1 MVCCDGNGF
10 CNNGFIPIGNVV
22 RHGDKDLVYEDV
34 SKSDDCK
41 KETLLRKIKS
51 VCYQL
56 SLLEGKECFIMNL
69 SYKKKSI
76 IKRFV
81 ALIMAVCCMFS
92 MFPAVA
98 GAADDTE
105 SDTTKKE
112 YRYIWLVSQPGFGIR
127 ITSPA
132 AGKKEATVKFQNMSP
147 DHAWV
152 DTFLYTDKDTGEE
165 YYVVKPVESSKGQIP
180 DNSDNK
186 GSENCYGNY
195 QSGVGFLRLYC
206 EFYNRVMPDS
216 TVPAWKGATFTYQD
230 QETKPFDKNQI
241 TNDTEKS
248 SYWAGNQSGGS
259 SFYIGYGEDAWEAFV
274 KKSSYRKDGSPTES
288 SLGEYPPSPYSIRY
302 VQSFNDSTGTY
313 YDAQV
318 RIPKRWVDVFVN
330 DKVNGGYMDN
340 EPYRRANWAN
350 ITMFQFMSDNK
361 LPPPDQKHEED
372 PEMGTVIFDWNMPGS
387 NAEVSYRKESGTK
400 VSPPTNIQPSNV
412 GNVSYVFEGW
422 YDAPTGGNK
431 IGDTVEVPDNKY
443 VVYYAHWRVETVD
456 PPIPEVGE
464 GDMYVVYFDYNLP
477 GTGVTT
483 AYSTAGRFEWTAKV
497 DGETKTFYVQ
507 LQFQFPDDP
516 HRDGYTFKGWST
528 TYNGAVINPEA
539 YQPKK
544 GSKNT
549 LYAIWVP
556 DDCKIT
562 WNANGGTGG
571 GSSNQQYDEKLDLT
585 KAPTPTRT
593 GYDFEGWYADQ
604 NCSSPV
610 SADTIVKGNV
620 TYYAKWVPQKVHV
633 NYYDTREGTGLVGT
647 QTYDYDEVL
656 HLMSEMQDT
665 TGQFFGGWTKTPGSK
680 VQVSDD
686 LKLADPEITLQKDGY
701 WTLDLYA
708 IWNEQHTSYTA
719 TVKWNDL
726 QDNDGCR
733 PKSVT
738 IGLVSS
744 VTNQLVRQQTLTYD
758 GKDEQSFTFTEL
770 PITTANAS
778 TDKITYKLV
787 FLGYNDAESIYR
799 SIDDTAATS
808 GTIEGSTASRYDDAV
823 STKYTYAINN
833 YVALYTSYI
842 KLDHSLI
849 TTGDDVKFS
858 VQWDDDSNNDGVR
871 PRAVTLNLYAN
882 GQRVKDLLGHNSG
895 TGVVSA
901 NPAVCTVS
909 DDGNVWTYTWR
920 NYQKYLNGKA
930 ITYTTTVTNDD
941 QATKYNEN
949 NYTTKYLNSA
959 NDPTGDENGA
969 IISRDVE
976 LMDKTVSVYWDDES
990 NRDNT
995 RPESVDVKL
1004 TAYEWNAK
1012 TYRWETVD
1020 VGTATI
1026 NGGKDLDLWTYT
1038 FNDVKKHNGGKEIIY
1053 KAEITSDLNAHITEG
1068 ANGYAWTA
1076 SELDIKV
1083 SHNRNTKSVPVTVE
1097 WADTQNNDNIRPS
1110 TVILQLYADGKKI
1123 EGAAYQH
1130 ILSGDKTADTWN
1142 YTFENLPVY
1151 RDGEEG
1157 KEILY
1162 TASVEEAVKDSIYGT
1177 YISMANGQ
1185 EEEVVRYTA
1194 SYMDANGNTTA
1205 NLADS
1210 AKAYVKLTHS
1220 TDQGTVYL
1228 YASWHDD
1235 QNRDGKRPSSIQVDL
1250 YKQVDGVKTFVK
1262 TYTVTAGNDNSW
1274 TYKITNLPLSEGG
1287 KPITYLA
1294 DVSDDFRN
1302 NLKDTYGYTVSME
1315 GSNVHLYYTPS
1326 VGYVTGHINWL
1337 DNDNNDNIRP
1347 AKVVGELYAN
1357 GKATGQTLEFNVD
1370 NDWTQTWQDVAS
1382 YYNNK
1387 GATGT
1392 PVVYTIKVTTPDG
1405 YEVTYTPESTTTI
1418 DPHDIQIDLSHGAQ
1432 TKGITAKVYWD
1443 DDNNSNGKRP
1453 NSIEVQLYADGEKV
1467 VGKTATLTAD
1477 NADAENSNIW
1487 AANFA
1492 GLDEYKD
1499 GKLIDYT
1506 IKLNDNTGKTYS
1518 AMTAGMHLYLSY
1530 KSAKADMSVSFRFD
1544 DNNNADGVRPEA
1556 LYLVLTADG
1565 VPVDGADYKH
1575 TVYFDVDGVKWSF
1588 PQLPVYSTDGNK
1600 IKYNATVS
1608 LDSEFGATDYQIVT
1622 SKDIELSETNVQTN
1636 QIVVTLKKAAATGTE
1651 TGHVYWFD
1659 ANNQRGNRPN
1669 DLTIDVRSDAQK
1681 GVVGTYKLDSV
1692 TGKVTDASGA
1702 EVGTVEVSEWGSDGS
1717 SCWTYTISGLKQN
1730 SIYDGVANEIFY
1742 YASARTTG
1750 IAAWY
1755 NKVDGE
1761 DNGLDINLTHK
1772 NYSDDVGEAQQDFTI
1787 NLSWMDNNNAWN
1799 YRPNTNGV
1807 DVKLLANGVEYKTIH
1822 LTQTNAVKDNTN
1834 SWTYSFTGLPTYLNG
1849 HAVVWTAEIADVNKY
1864 TSNTSNHRDYCTIT
1878 MTQSVGFNFTL
1889 NWNDSD
1895 NDDAVRPSAA
1905 TVDVYGDGTKVG
1917 SVTLTGTG
1925 NTWTGSI
1932 KDLPVWR
1939 TTGTTIPVNYSFRW
1953 SDDTAAA
1960 MLDEGYQ
1967 AAATKNGSSV
1977 ESDTW
1982 YYLSTTEWGKSDGGL
1997 NDLTGQYAWETT
2009 ITRNKETKTVYAE
2022 IMWNDDANRD
2032 GKRPESVKVQLYA
2045 NGKAVGEP
2053 KTLTGGSTDSTWNT
2067 NWEKQ
2072 DVYDNGKPIEYTV
2085 KLVDV
2090 PNGYDATTDASGL
2103 NITLTHDPATTS
2115 VTGKVIWDDK
2125 SEAHYQY
2132 DSQYGDLVK
2141 SWYQIERTD
2150 VYMQLLVNGQPYGEP
2165 VKIPGLGYEQ
2175 EDGSLATY
2183 ASYTWN
2189 DVFVHENEG
2198 ETNVYTISVF
2208 SDPLT
2213 ALLNDGY
2220 TQTYDFSKQNEP
2232 STTISHTYYDVR
2244 GTVYYLYNTSDEFK
2258 LANVPVT
2265 AYLYDEST
2273 KTYTAVGSTTTDANG
2288 TYELKNL
2295 PQGLLTVRATYQY
2308 GDYTYAGSVGVN
2320 LNLCDQNNADI
2331 IVNRDSTADS
2341 DLYRYTASGKAFY
2354 QTDKTNAATK
2364 TPVPEGSVVLLYK
2377 VVDGQE
2383 SAQYVGMTTTKADG
2397 SYSFEK
2403 LSDGTYMV
2411 NVVFNYDGSTYTY
2424 DNTDAKTDKLNFV
2437 VSGADVKWKD
2447 IVKQVN
2453 KHVSPVDPTDP
2464 VVPTPDP
2471 EPKPEPCVVD
2481 GNVYYSDNG
2490 VHTTD
2495 PVEGVDVYIYG
2506 ADGNTLV
2513 GNTTTDADGH
2523 WTIDGLTAGSY
2534 IGVFSHS
2541 ANASRVLHFTISD
2554 SDFEKGTYT
2563 AAAQYFDRVSGLNTS
2578 TIRGVVLDENGKQT
2592 SALVEIINPDGDIV
2606 DVAYT
2611 DKNGAYNFT
2620 VASGITYQ
2628 VKITTVNKQTQYLTA
2643 GDPDDNYTTLTNY
2656 TISGNYS
2663 IGGTAQEGA
2672 TVALYKQS
2680 GDNFNL
2686 LTATL
2691 TDSKGDYAIKVTEA
2705 GNYRIA
2711 MYRNGEIYAT
2721 HNTSVGYQEYEPQ
2734 VSEVNGKYTISG
2746 SEPGGFDSGILYN
2759 TTTKVVKV
2767 AANVEGGSQY
2777 AISGLD
2783 AGTYRLELTKGDT
2796 KTTYYIDAP
2805 DNAVKVTY
2813 NVTVSGNVVD
2823 NSGNPMLGA
2832 VVTLLNSKDQQVGEQ
2847 TVITNGKFS
2856 YANIPADNY
2865 KIKIEYP
2872 VSGTQLL
2879 DKTTQD
2885 TDSYGK
2891 SYPSGIT
2898 PGDVWSWNLNA
2909 QTVSGKVTDQDG
2921 KPVSNATVVLKLNS
2935 DPDKAYGVQTDKDGN
2950 WTMGV
2955 MDGEYTASANFE
2967 FDGSHI
2973 YPATASVPVKVAGA
2987 DVTGVDFIIN
2997 RFTVSGSV
3005 VREGDNTPIE
3015 GADVTVTLKDG
3026 TPYYEGKTGP
3036 DGTFTVPS
3044 FPDDFH
3050 VVVKDNGQ
3058 SAEADYTVSSDM
3070 PLTLKLKTPIT
3081 ITGIVYDTD
3090 GSVVADGIVHYTGA
3104 KSGKVYT
3111 DNKGKYKIVL
3121 NADLLGE
3128 YSLYAT
3134 AAGKQSDT
3142 VTVNVKGDTTQ
3153 DLTLKSSGSEI
3164 PSGDRTASGV
3174 VTDNEGNR
3182 LANAVVTIKY
3192 GNDKTKTL
3200 ETSTND
3206 HGEFRFD
3213 DLPDGTYYLT
3223 AVVESP
3229 NGYSYET
3236 NGETTIHLDGE
3247 DKTDIVLAV
3256 TLSYEVKVVVVDTNN
3271 NPIDDAT
3278 VSYTGASD
3286 GSKKTNADGE
3296 ATLQIAGGKYDFT
3309 ASIGNRTSD
3318 TKTVTI
3324 DKATTVK
3331 LIVELTGIKNEP
3343 PVSEA
3348 HSNAINGYVYTPD
3361 GAPVE
3366 GATAKLLKYNL
3377 ETEEW
3382 DVIKTTT
3389 SNADGYYEFTELDD
3403 GRYRVET
3410 NYELTTTVST
3420 TVGTYEIN
3428 GHAKDEGGNPYVGA
3442 TVNLYDNEHQLI
3454 ATVKTDETG
3463 YYEFTNLKAGEYE
3476 VEVIPA
3482 EDASKVTTVKTT
3494 VEPSNAVIAGTVT
3507 DINGNPV
3514 EGATVTVSGPG
3525 GEWNMTTKA
3534 DGKYS
3539 FEVPDGG
3546 DYTVKITYPAHY
3558 DVATDGS
3565 YKNDPDNLIKPDLV
3579 SDNITISGHVHD
3591 TDDNAIEGANVILK
3605 DAAGNE
3611 LQRTTTNT
3619 DGYYEFPNLKPGK
3632 YIVTVEVGDDHRD
3645 YNVDTSNS
3653 GSTNPDKP
3661 NPDPKPDTDKVQ
3673 VNGIVVTDHKRPLA
3687 GSVITIRNMDS
3698 GKTFTITADA
3708 DGKFD
3713 TGKMD
3718 KGRYEIVAAYTHK
3731 HGTNESDPLNITA
3744 SQDDAVLVITLKY
3757 VDDVNG
3763 DGKDETIYAGDDD
3776 KFDTSDDWY
3785 PADIDKDGKD
3795 ETIYAG
3801 DDGKPGTKDDHYDYD
3816 VDHDGKDETV
3826 WVGEDR
3832 IPGTDDDY
3840 YLSDPD
3846 KDGVDDKI
3854 YAGEDGVPGTK
3865 DDWYGKDIDGDGKDE
3880 IIHVGEDTKPGTPDD
3895 WYDKDVD
3902 NDGEDEK
3909 VWVGEDG
3916 IPGTR
3921 DDWYEKDT
3929 DGDGK
3934 PEKHPIGVIEINF
3947 NANGGSVNGSSVY
3960 TAEKSKISNL
3970 PTATRSGYTFNGWF
3984 TEATGGTQISMAD
3997 ITDMP
4002 ITTTV
4007 YAHWSKVDSGTSG
4020 GGAGGGGSAGGGGA
4034 VAPAPNGDYIIA
4046 IDTAEGA
4053 TILPNGD
4060 VSVKKGDDLNVS
4072 IKLDEKY
4079 IVKDVLVDGKSV
4091 GAVTEYSFK
4100 KVDANHTLKVITQ
4113 LKTMLTD
4120 KHIAYVGGYPDGSV
4134 KPGASITRAEVAMI
4148 FYRLLNDDART
4159 AYTTSIH
4166 NFSDVA
4172 ANAWYAKAVATLAN
4186 AGIITGDPQGTFRPN
4201 DTITRAEFAAI
4212 AARFDTSTDDAK
4224 GFYTDLDGHWAA
4236 ELIGRA
4242 SGRGWVTG
4250 YSDGTFRPNQAIT
4263 RAESMTLINRVL
4275 GRDKLTSESL
4285 LDSMKKW
4292 PDNAISAWYY
4302 LAVQEATN
4310 GHDSKDVDGNEVW
4323 TELVETVLPQ

>member
-1 MVCCDGNGF
+1 MKR
-10 CNNGFIPIGNVV
+10 I
-22 RHGDKDLVYEDV
+22 
-34 SKSDDCK
+34 
-41 KETLLRKIKS
+41 TALL
-51 VCYQL
+51 L
-56 SLLEGKECFIMNL
+56 SL
-69 SYKKKSI
+69 
-76 IKRFV
+76 
-81 ALIMAVCCMFS
+81 CCVFS
-92 MFPAVA
+92 MFPSMA
-98 GAADDTE
+98 GAANDDTSSTE
-105 SDTTKKE
+105 KKE
-112 YRYIWLVSQPGFGIR
+112 YRWIWLISQPGFSIQIHR
-127 ITSPA
+127 PA
-132 AGKKEATVKFQNMSP
+132 AGSTEPTVSFQNMKSKT
-147 DHAWV
+147 WV
-152 DTFLYTDKDTGEE
+152 DTFLYTDPNTKEK
-165 YYVVKPVESSKGQIP
+165 YYVVKPTNATGNVNPTDNP
-180 DNSDNK
+180 DNTDQEL
-186 GSENCYGNY
+186 GATYGTV
-195 QSGVGFLRLYC
+195 QPGVGFLQLEC
-206 EFYNRVMPDS
+206 TFHNKIMPDS
-216 TVPAWKGATFTYQD
+216 TIPSWSGSTFTYQPND
-230 QETKPFDKNQI
+230 TKPFNSAKIDS
-241 TNDTEKS
+241 TNETTNF
-248 SYWAGNQSGGS
+248 WAGNQSGGAT
-259 SFYIGYGEDAWEAFV
+259 FYIGGNAASWGSFV
-274 KKSSYRKDGSPTES
+274 STPHYKNPNTGVTDSYIKET
-288 SLGEYPPSPYSIRY
+288 PPSPYSIRY
-302 VQSFNDSTGTY
+302 VDNMGDTGTY

-318 RIPKRWVDVFVN
+318 RIPERWVQQFIN
-330 DKVNGGYMDN
+330 DKENGGYTDDI
-340 EPYRRANWAN
+340 PKWRVNWAN
-350 ITMFQFMSDNK
+350 LTMFPFRSDTE
-361 LPPPDQKHEED
+361 LPPPDKKD
-372 PEMGTVIFDWNMPGS
+372 ADTNMGSIIFDWNMPGS
-387 NAEVSYRKESGTK
+387 DAQIAYREAAGKK
-400 VSPPTNIQPSNV
+400 ISPPTDAKPANA
-412 GNVSYVFEGW
+412 GNVTFQFKGW
-422 YDAPTGGNK
+422 YDQPTGGTRLT
-431 IGDTVEVPDNKY
+431 GDAVVPKGTY
-443 VVYYAHWRVETVD
+443 KVYYAQWDVIVKSSD
-456 PPIPEVGE
+456 PSQMGN
-464 GDMYVVYFDYNLP
+464 GDMYIGYFDYNLP
-477 GTGVTT
+477 GTGVT
-483 AYSTAGRFEWTAKV
+483 AVYCAAGKFEWTVTVNGKK
-497 DGETKTFYVQ
+497 KTYTAQ
-507 LQFQFPDDP
+507 LPFQFPQNP
-516 HRDGYTFKGWST
+516 SRDGYAFLGWATTPNATAPNVNKGW
-528 TYNGAVINPEA
+528 
-539 YQPKK
+539 QPNETQ
-544 GSKNT
+544 NT
-549 LYAIWVP
+549 VYGVWKANDVNF
-556 DDCKIT
+556 T
-562 WNANGGTGG
+562 WDANGGTGG
-571 GSSNQQYDEKLDLT
+571 SSTTQKYNEIIT
-585 KAPTPTRT
+585 PGAAPTRT
-593 GYDFEGWYADQ
+593 GYNFDGWYADAA
-604 NCSSPV
+604 CSTPL
-610 SADTIVKGNV
+610 SADAKATENK
-620 TYYAKWVPQKVHV
+620 TFYAKWVAQKVKV
-633 NYYDTREGTGLVGT
+633 NYYDTREGTGLIQT
-647 QTYDYDEVL
+647 QTYDYDDLL
-656 HLMSEMQDT
+656 HILTDMTDT
-665 TGQFFGGWTKTPGSK
+665 SGQEFTGWSRTPNGTDK
-680 VQVSDD
+680 VAD
-686 LKLADPEITLQKDGY
+686 KLPLSGNNITPKDGY
-701 WTLDLYA
+701 WVLDLYA
-708 IWNEQHTSYTA
+708 QWNMLPTTYTA

-744 VTNQLVRQQTLTYD
+744 VTDQVVRQQTLTYD
-758 GKDEQSFTFTEL
+758 GNDEQSVTFTDL
-770 PITTANAS
+770 PITTSDTS
-778 TDKITYKLV
+778 TEKITYKLI
-787 FLGYNDAESIYR
+787 FMGYNDAEWIAHT
-799 SIDDTAATS
+799 IDDTGATA
-808 GTIEGSTASRYDDAV
+808 GEIEGSTASRYDDAV
-823 STKYTYAINN
+823 STTYTYAINN
-833 YVALYTSYI
+833 YAALYAGYI
-842 KLDHSLI
+842 NLEHHLI

-858 VQWDDDSNNDGVR
+858 IQWDDDSNNDGVR

-882 GQRVKDLLGHNSG
+882 GQRVKGLLGHNSG

-909 DDGNVWTYTWR
+909 NDGNVWTYTWR

-959 NDPTGDENGA
+959 DDPTGDENGA

-1110 TVILQLYADGKKI
+1110 TVILQLYADGKKM

-1250 YKQVDGVKTFVK
+1250 HKQIDGVKTFVK

-1287 KPITYLA
+1287 KQITYLA
-1294 DVSDDFRN
+1294 DVSDDFRS

-1357 GKATGQTLEFNVD
+1357 GKATGQTFEFNVD

-1477 NADAENSNIW
+1477 NADAANSNIW
-1487 AANFA
+1487 VANFA
-1492 GLDEYKD
+1492 GLDEYKN

-1659 ANNQRGNRPN
+1659 ANNQRGNRPS

-1895 NDDAVRPSAA
+1895 NDDAVRPSAV
-1905 TVDVYGDGTKVG
+1905 TVDAYGDGTKVG

-1997 NDLTGQYAWETT
+1997 NDLTGQYEWETT

-2045 NGKAVGEP
+2045 NGKAAGEP
-2053 KTLTGGSTDSTWNT
+2053 KTLTGGSTDSTWNI

-2150 VYMQLLVNGQPYGEP
+2150 VYMQLLVNGVPFGEL
-2165 VKIPGLGYEQ
+2165 VKIPGQGYKQ
-2175 EDGSLATY
+2175 DDGTLANY
-2183 ASYTWN
+2183 ATYTWN
-2189 DVFVHENEG
+2189 NVYVHENEG

-2220 TQTYDFSKQNEP
+2220 TQTYDFSKQYEP
-2232 STTISHTYYDVR
+2232 TTTISHTYYDVR
-2244 GTVYYLYNTSDEFK
+2244 GTVYYLYNTSEEFK

-2320 LNLCDQNNADI
+2320 LHLCDQNDADI

-2628 VKITTVNKQTQYLTA
+2628 VKITTVNKQTQYLSA

-2721 HNTSVGYQEYEPQ
+2721 HYVSVGYQEYEPQ

-2832 VVTLLNSKDQQVGEQ
+2832 VVTLMNSKNQQVGEQ

-2898 PGDVWSWNLNA
+2898 PGDVWSWNINA

-2921 KPVSNATVVLKLNS
+2921 KPVANATVVLKLNS
-2935 DPDKAYGVQTDKDGN
+2935 DPDKAYGVQSDKDGN

-2955 MDGEYTASANFE
+2955 MAGEYTASANFQ
-2967 FDGSHI
+2967 FDAGHI
-2973 YPATASVPVKVAGA
+2973 YPAAASVPVKVAGA
-2987 DVTGVDFIIN
+2987 DVTGVDFVIN

-3005 VREGDNTPIE
+3005 VREGDNAPVE

-3026 TPYYEGKTGP
+3026 TPYYNGKTGP
-3036 DGTFTVPS
+3036 DGTFTIPS
-3044 FPDDFH
+3044 FPDDYK
-3050 VVVKDNGQ
+3050 VTVKSNGQ
-3058 SAEADYTVSSDM
+3058 TADAEYTVSGDM

-3081 ITGIVYDTD
+3081 ITGIVYDAD
-3090 GSVVADGIVHYTGA
+3090 GSVVADGIVHYTGSA

-3111 DNKGKYKIVL
+3111 SNSGEYKIVL
-3121 NADLLGE
+3121 DADLLGE
-3128 YSLYAT
+3128 YNLYAT

-3142 VTVNVKGDTTQ
+3142 VTINVKSDTTQ

-3278 VSYTGASD
+3278 VSYSGASD
-3286 GSKKTNADGE
+3286 GSKKTNASGE
-3296 ATLQIAGGKYDFT
+3296 ATLQIAGGKYEF
-3309 ASIGNRTSD
+3309 AAKIGNRTSD

-3324 DKATTVK
+3324 DKATTIK
-3331 LIVELTGIKNEP
+3331 LVVELTGIKNEP

-3514 EGATVTVSGPG
+3514 EDATVTVSGPG

-3687 GSVITIRNMDS
+3687 GSVITVRNMDS
-3698 GKTFTITADA
+3698 GKNFTITADA
-3708 DGKFD
+3708 DGKFS
-3713 TGKMD
+3713 TGEMD
-3718 KGRYEIVAAYTHK
+3718 KGRYELVAEYTHK
-3731 HGTNESDPLNITA
+3731 YGTNESDPLNITA
-3744 SQDDAVLVITLKY
+3744 SQDDAVMVIVLKY

-3763 DGKDETIYAGDDD
+3763 DGKNETIYAGEDD
-3776 KFDTSDDWY
+3776 KFDTPDDWY

-3795 ETIYAG
+3795 EKIFAG
-3801 DDGKPGTKDDHYDYD
+3801 EDGKPGTKDDHYDFD
-3816 VDHDGKDETV
+3816 VNHDGKKETV

-3832 IPGTDDDY
+3832 IPGTEDDY
-3840 YLSDPD
+3840 YLTDPD

-3854 YAGEDGVPGTK
+3854 YAGKDGIPGTE
-3865 DDWYGKDIDGDGKDE
+3865 DDWYGKDVDGDGKDE
-3880 IIHVGEDTKPGTPDD
+3880 IIHVGEDTKPGTKDD
-3895 WYDKDVD
+3895 WYEKDVD
-3902 NDGEDEK
+3902 KDGKDEK

-3916 IPGTR
+3916 KPGTK

-3934 PEKHPIGVIEINF
+3934 PEKHPIGVIEVNF
-3947 NANGGSVNGSSVY
+3947 DANGGSVNGTSVY
-3960 TAEKSKISNL
+3960 TVEKSKISNL

-3984 TEATGGTQISMAD
+3984 TTVNGGTQISVSD
-3997 ITDMP
+3997 ITAMP

-4007 YAHWSKVDSGTSG
+4007 YAHWTKTDSGNQGGGTSG
-4020 GGAGGGGSAGGGGA
+4020 GGAGGGAGGGGA
-4034 VAPAPNGDYIIA
+4034 VAPAPSGDFKIT
-4046 IDTAEGA
+4046 IDKADGA
-4053 TILPNGD
+4053 TVTPNGD
-4060 VSVKKGDDLNVS
+4060 VNVKKGDDLTVT
-4072 IKLDEKY
+4072 IKPDDKHV
-4079 IVKDVLVDGKSV
+4079 IKDVIVDGKSV
-4091 GAVTEYSFK
+4091 GAVNDYTFK
-4100 KVDANHTLKVITQ
+4100 NIDANHTLKVVTQ
-4113 LKTMLTD
+4113 LKDMLTD

-4148 FYRLLNDDART
+4148 FYRLLSDDARA
-4159 AYTTSIH
+4159 AYATTDH
-4166 NFSDVA
+4166 NFTDVA
-4172 ANAWYAKAVATLAN
+4172 SSAWYAKAVATLAN
-4186 AGIITGDPQGTFRPN
+4186 AGIVTGDPNGNFRPN
-4201 DTITRAEFAAI
+4201 ATITRAEFAAI
-4212 AARFDTSTDDAK
+4212 AARFDNSSSENVKTP
-4224 GFYTDLDGHWAA
+4224 YTDLSGHWAA
-4236 ELIGRA
+4236 ALIARA
-4242 SGRGWVTG
+4242 SNRGWVTG
-4250 YSDGTFRPNQAIT
+4250 YSDGTFRPNIAIT

-4275 GRDKLTSESL
+4275 GRDKLTAKSL

-4292 PDNAISAWYY
+4292 PDNATSAWYY

-4310 GHDSKDVDGNEVW
+4310 GHDSKMENGNEVW
-4323 TELVETVLPQ
+4323 TDLVETVLPQ

>member
-1 MVCCDGNGF
+1 MRKKLNFFRRLTSAALALCC
-10 CNNGFIPIGNVV
+10 
-22 RHGDKDLVYEDV
+22 L
-34 SKSDDCK
+34 
-41 KETLLRKIKS
+41 
-51 VCYQL
+51 
-56 SLLEGKECFIMNL
+56 
-69 SYKKKSI
+69 
-76 IKRFV
+76 
-81 ALIMAVCCMFS
+81 FS
-92 MFPAVA
+92 MFPTA
-98 GAADDTE
+98 GAANT
-105 SDTTKKE
+105 STKEK
-112 YRYIWLVSQPGFGIR
+112 RSIWLISQPGFGVR
-127 ITSPA
+127 IEQPTS
-132 AGKKEATVKFQNMSP
+132 GNTGVYFMNMSEP
-147 DHAWV
+147 RNADGTGETDGPWLETKPWT
-152 DTFLYTDKDTGEE
+152 DTSTGEQYYVLKPTTKDTGIDNTANQGDNGVLGN
-165 YYVVKPVESSKGQIP
+165 YKDDIGFLRMRCDFHNRVLPDTSIPNWQGTYFKFKPADTQPFKKGQI
-180 DNSDNK
+180 NSSN
-186 GSENCYGNY
+186 
-195 QSGVGFLRLYC
+195 
-206 EFYNRVMPDS
+206 
-216 TVPAWKGATFTYQD
+216 QD
-230 QETKPFDKNQI
+230 KE
-241 TNDTEKS
+241 
-248 SYWAGNQSGGS
+248 YWAGNRQGGS
-259 SFYIGYGEDAWEAFV
+259 MFYIGYRANAWEQFV
-274 KKSSYRKDGSPTES
+274 TQYYN
-288 SLGEYPPSPYSIRY
+288 EYAPSPLGIRY
-302 VQSFNDSTGTY
+302 VDSFSDSSYTY
-313 YDAQV
+313 YYAQV
-318 RIPKRWVDVFVN
+318 RIPKSWVDKYVAE
-330 DKVNGGYMDN
+330 KGYMTDAA
-340 EPYRRANWAN
+340 RKARANWTN
-350 ITMFQFMSDNK
+350 YTQFRFESEN
-361 LPPPDQKHEED
+361 EID
-372 PEMGTVIFDWNMPGS
+372 PAVDPGKGTIIFDWNLPGS
-387 NAEVSYRKESGTK
+387 DASVEYLKPTGTTIN
-400 VSPPTNIQPSNV
+400 VPTNVKSLTA
-412 GNVSYVFEGW
+412 GNVTFKFRGW
-422 YDAPTGGNK
+422 YDAPEGGNK
-431 IGDTVEVPDNKY
+431 IGSTVTVPDSAY
-443 VVYYAHWRVETVD
+443 TVYYAQWDADVTTTPVQ
-456 PPIPEVGE
+456 PEGK
-464 GDMYVVYFDYNLP
+464 GDMYIAYFDYNLP
-477 GTGVTT
+477 GAGVTS
-483 AYSTAGRFEWTAKV
+483 AYSMAGTFTWTAETE
-497 DGETKTFYVQ
+497 DGETQTYTVK
-507 LQFQFPDDP
+507 LPFQFPGNP
-516 HRDGYTFKGWST
+516 YRDGYEFKGWGTTPKST
-528 TYNGAVINPEA
+528 TPVDRNWKPSEN
-539 YQPKK
+539 Q
-544 GSKNT
+544 NT
-549 LYAIWVP
+549 LYAIWEA
-556 DDCKIT
+556 KTYTFT
-562 WNANGGTGG
+562 WDSNYPGG
-571 GSSNQQYDEKLDLT
+571 GQSTTTQKYNETVKPGT
-585 KAPTPTRT
+585 APSRK
-593 GYDFEGWYADQ
+593 GYDFEGWYADAA
-604 NCSSPV
+604 CSTPLPADAKV
-610 SADTIVKGNV
+610 TADT
-620 TYYAKWVPQKVHV
+620 TYYAKWVAQKVQV

-647 QTYDYDEVL
+647 QTYSYDDLL
-656 HLMSEMQDT
+656 HLMKAMQDT
-665 TGQFFGGWTKTPGSK
+665 TGHFFGGWAKTPGSK
-680 VQVSDD
+680 TPVSDE
-686 LKLADPEITLQKDGY
+686 LKLAEPEITPQKNGY

-708 IWNEQHTSYTA
+708 IWNEKTA
-719 TVKWNDL
+719 TFTGTVRWDDFTN
-726 QDNDGCR
+726 NDGCR
-733 PKSVT
+733 PESVKL
-738 IGLVSS
+738 GLVSS
-744 VTNQLVRQQTLTYD
+744 I
-758 GKDEQSFTFTEL
+758 KDELVAEKTVADDGTNEQSVVFDNL
-770 PITTANAS
+770 PITTSDAS
-778 TDKITYKLV
+778 TEKITYKLV
-787 FLGYNDAESIYR
+787 FLGYTDADGHYR
-799 SIDDTAATS
+799 DIHDTAASS
-808 GTIEGSTASRYDDAV
+808 GEIEGSTASKYDDAV
-823 STKYTYAINN
+823 YTTYKYAVNN
-833 YVALYTSYI
+833 YVAGYAAYI
-842 KLDHSLI
+842 KLDHNLI
-849 TTGDDVKFS
+849 TTGDDIKFTI
-858 VQWDDDSNNDGVR
+858 QWKDESNNDGKR
-871 PRAVTLNLYAN
+871 PGAVTLNLFAN
-882 GQRVKDLLGHNSG
+882 GVKVKEQPLHNSD
-895 TGVVSA
+895 TGLASVSA
-901 NPAVCTVS
+901 ADCAVT
-909 DDGNVWTYTWR
+909 DDGNTWTYTWKD
-920 NYQKYLNGKA
+920 YQKYFNGTA
-930 ITYTTTVTNDD
+930 IKYTTTVTNDD
-941 QATKYNEN
+941 QVTKYNEN
-949 NYTTKYLNSA
+949 KYTTKYLNSA
-959 NDPTGDENGA
+959 NEATGDATGA
-969 IISRDVE
+969 IISRDIE
-976 LMDKTVSVYWDDES
+976 LIDKTVTIHWDDES

-995 RPESVDVKL
+995 RPDSVGIKV
-1004 TAYEWNAK
+1004 TAYEWNPK

-1026 NGGKDLDLWTYT
+1026 NGGKTVDEWSYT
-1038 FNDVKKHNGGKEIIY
+1038 FNNVKKYNGGQQIIY
-1053 KAEITSDLNAHITEG
+1053 KAEITSDLNAHIEDG
-1068 ANGYAWTA
+1068 ANGYSWTA
-1076 SELDIKV
+1076 NELDVTV
-1083 SHNRNTKSVPVTVE
+1083 SHRKNTKNVPVTVE
-1097 WADTQNNDNIRPS
+1097 WADSQNNDNIRPS
-1110 TVILQLYADGKKI
+1110 TVILQLYADGKKM

-1235 QNRDGKRPSSIQVDL
+1235 QNRDGKRPSSILIDL
-1250 YKQVDGVKTFVK
+1250 YKQVDGVKTLVK

-1287 KPITYLA
+1287 KAITYLA
-1294 DVSDDFRN
+1294 DVSEDFRN
-1302 NLKDTYGYTVSME
+1302 KLQNTYGYTVSME

-1326 VGYVTGHINWL
+1326 VGYVTGHINWN
-1337 DNDNNDNIRP
+1337 DNNNNDNIRP
-1347 AKVVGELYAN
+1347 DKVVGELYAN
-1357 GKATGQTLEFNVD
+1357 GKATGQTLEFNKD

-1418 DPHDIQIDLSHGAQ
+1418 DPHDIQIDLAHGIQ
-1432 TKGITAKVYWD
+1432 TKGIEAKVYWD
-1443 DDNNSNGKRP
+1443 DESNSDAKRP
-1453 NSIEVQLYADGEKV
+1453 ASVEVQLYADGEKV

-1477 NADAENSNIW
+1477 NADAENPNIW
-1487 AANFA
+1487 VANFT
-1492 GLDEYKD
+1492 GLDEYKN

-1518 AMTAGMHLYLSY
+1518 AMTAGMNLYLSY
-1530 KSAKADMSVSFRFD
+1530 QSAKADMNVSFRFD
-1544 DNNNADGVRPEA
+1544 DNGNADGVRPEV
-1556 LYLVLTADG
+1556 LYLTLTADG
-1565 VPVDGADYKH
+1565 VPVDGAEYNQ
-1575 TVYFDVDGVKWSF
+1575 TVNFDVDDVKCSF
-1588 PQLPVYSTDGNK
+1588 SQLPVYSTNGTK
-1600 IKYNATVS
+1600 IKYNATVTLS
-1608 LDSEFGATDYQIVT
+1608 DEYGATDYQIST
-1622 SKDIELSETNVQTN
+1622 SKDIELSATNAQTN
-1636 QIVVTLKKAAATGTE
+1636 QIVVTLKRAAETGSE

-1659 ANNQRGNRPN
+1659 ANNQRGNRPS
-1669 DLTIDVRSDAQK
+1669 DLTINVYSDAQTS
-1681 GVVGTYKLDSV
+1681 VVGTYKLDSV
-1692 TGKVTDASGA
+1692 SGKVTDAKGTD
-1702 EVGTVEVSEWGSDGS
+1702 VGTVTVSEWGSDGS
-1717 SCWTYTISGLKQN
+1717 SCWTYTINGLKQN
-1730 SIYDGVANEIFY
+1730 AIYDGVANEIFY

-1750 IAAWY
+1750 IASWY
-1755 NKVDGE
+1755 TKVDGK
-1761 DNGLDINLTHK
+1761 DNGLDIGLTHS
-1772 NYSDDVGEAQQDFTI
+1772 NYKDDVGQAQQDFAITL
-1787 NLSWMDNNNAWN
+1787 NWMDNSNAWN

-1807 DVKLLANGVEYKTIH
+1807 DVKLLANGVEYKTVH
-1822 LTQTNAVKDNTN
+1822 LTQTNAVKDNAN
-1834 SWTYSFTGLPTYLNG
+1834 SWTCSFADLPTYLNG

-1864 TSNTSNHRDYCTIT
+1864 TANTSNHRDYCTIT
-1878 MTQSVGFNFTL
+1878 MTQSVGFNFTT

-1895 NDDAVRPSAA
+1895 NDDAVRPSAV

-1939 TTGTTIPVNYSFRW
+1939 ETGTTIPVSYSFRW
-1953 SDDTAAA
+1953 DDATAAA

-1967 AAATKNGSSV
+1967 ASATKNGAAV
-1977 ESDTW
+1977 EADTW

-1997 NDLTGQYAWETT
+1997 NDLTGQYEWETT
-2009 ITRNKETKTVYAE
+2009 INRNKETKTVYAE
-2022 IMWNDDANRD
+2022 VMWNDDANRD

-2045 NGKAVGEP
+2045 NGKAAGEP
-2053 KTLTGGSTDSTWNT
+2053 KTLTGGSTDSTWNI

-2150 VYMQLLVNGQPYGEP
+2150 VYMQLLVNGVPFGEL
-2165 VKIPGLGYEQ
+2165 VKIPGQGYKQ
-2175 EDGSLATY
+2175 DDGTLANY
-2183 ASYTWN
+2183 ATYTWN
-2189 DVFVHENEG
+2189 NVYVHENEG
-2198 ETNVYTISVF
+2198 ETNVYTIAVF

-2220 TQTYDFSKQNEP
+2220 TQSYDFSKPYEP

-2265 AYLYDEST
+2265 AYLYDAT
-2273 KTYTAVGSTTTDANG
+2273 NKTYTAVGSTTTDANG
-2288 TYELKNL
+2288 NYEIKNI
-2295 PQGLLTVRATYQY
+2295 PQGMLTVRATYQY

-2320 LNLCDQNNADI
+2320 LHLCDQNNADI

-2628 VKITTVNKQTQYLTA
+2628 VKITTVNKQTQYLSA

-2721 HNTSVGYQEYEPQ
+2721 HYVSVGYQEYEPQ

-2805 DNAVKVTY
+2805 DNVVKVTY
-2813 NVTVSGNVVD
+2813 NVAVSGNVVD

-2832 VVTLLNSKDQQVGEQ
+2832 VVTLFNSKNQQVGEQ
-2847 TVITNGKFS
+2847 TIITNGKFS

-2898 PGDVWSWNLNA
+2898 PGNVWSWNINA

-2921 KPVSNATVVLKLNS
+2921 KPVANATVVLKLNT

-2955 MDGEYTASANFE
+2955 MDGEYTASANFQ
-2967 FDGSHI
+2967 FDADHI
-2973 YPATASVPVKVAGA
+2973 YPATANVPVKVASA
-2987 DVTGVDFIIN
+2987 DVTGVDFVIN

-3005 VREGDNTPIE
+3005 VREGDNAPVE

-3026 TPYYEGKTGP
+3026 TPYYNGKTGP
-3036 DGTFTVPS
+3036 DGTFTIPS
-3044 FPDDFH
+3044 FPDDYK
-3050 VVVKDNGQ
+3050 VTVKSNGQ
-3058 SAEADYTVSSDM
+3058 TADAEYTVSGDM

-3081 ITGIVYDTD
+3081 ITGIVYDAD
-3090 GSVVADGIVHYTGA
+3090 GSVVADGIVHYTGSA

-3111 DNKGKYKIVL
+3111 NNSGEYKIVL
-3121 NADLLGE
+3121 DADLLGE
-3128 YSLYAT
+3128 YNLYAT

-3142 VTVNVKGDTTQ
+3142 VTINVKSDTTQ

-3278 VSYTGASD
+3278 VSYSGASD
-3286 GSKKTNADGE
+3286 GSKKTNASGE

-3324 DKATTVK
+3324 DKATTIK

-3348 HSNAINGYVYTPD
+3348 HSNAINGYVYTP
-3361 GAPVE
+3361 
-3366 GATAKLLKYNL
+3366 
-3377 ETEEW
+3377 
-3382 DVIKTTT
+3382 
-3389 SNADGYYEFTELDD
+3389 
-3403 GRYRVET
+3403 GRCSCR
-3410 NYELTTTVST
+3410 
-3420 TVGTYEIN
+3420 G
-3428 GHAKDEGGNPYVGA
+3428 
-3442 TVNLYDNEHQLI
+3442 
-3454 ATVKTDETG
+3454 
-3463 YYEFTNLKAGEYE
+3463 
-3476 VEVIPA
+3476 
-3482 EDASKVTTVKTT
+3482 
-3494 VEPSNAVIAGTVT
+3494 
-3507 DINGNPV
+3507 
-3514 EGATVTVSGPG
+3514 
-3525 GEWNMTTKA
+3525 
-3534 DGKYS
+3534 
-3539 FEVPDGG
+3539 
-3546 DYTVKITYPAHY
+3546 
-3558 DVATDGS
+3558 
-3565 YKNDPDNLIKPDLV
+3565 
-3579 SDNITISGHVHD
+3579 
-3591 TDDNAIEGANVILK
+3591 
-3605 DAAGNE
+3605 
-3611 LQRTTTNT
+3611 
-3619 DGYYEFPNLKPGK
+3619 
-3632 YIVTVEVGDDHRD
+3632 
-3645 YNVDTSNS
+3645 
-3653 GSTNPDKP
+3653 
-3661 NPDPKPDTDKVQ
+3661 
-3673 VNGIVVTDHKRPLA
+3673 
-3687 GSVITIRNMDS
+3687 RNC
-3698 GKTFTITADA
+3698 
-3708 DGKFD
+3708 
-3713 TGKMD
+3713 
-3718 KGRYEIVAAYTHK
+3718 
-3731 HGTNESDPLNITA
+3731 
-3744 SQDDAVLVITLKY
+3744 
-3757 VDDVNG
+3757 
-3763 DGKDETIYAGDDD
+3763 
-3776 KFDTSDDWY
+3776 
-3785 PADIDKDGKD
+3785 
-3795 ETIYAG
+3795 
-3801 DDGKPGTKDDHYDYD
+3801 
-3816 VDHDGKDETV
+3816 
-3826 WVGEDR
+3826 
-3832 IPGTDDDY
+3832 
-3840 YLSDPD
+3840 
-3846 KDGVDDKI
+3846 
-3854 YAGEDGVPGTK
+3854 
-3865 DDWYGKDIDGDGKDE
+3865 
-3880 IIHVGEDTKPGTPDD
+3880 
-3895 WYDKDVD
+3895 
-3902 NDGEDEK
+3902 
-3909 VWVGEDG
+3909 
-3916 IPGTR
+3916 
-3921 DDWYEKDT
+3921 
-3929 DGDGK
+3929 
-3934 PEKHPIGVIEINF
+3934 
-3947 NANGGSVNGSSVY
+3947 
-3960 TAEKSKISNL
+3960 
-3970 PTATRSGYTFNGWF
+3970 
-3984 TEATGGTQISMAD
+3984 
-3997 ITDMP
+3997 
-4002 ITTTV
+4002 
-4007 YAHWSKVDSGTSG
+4007 
-4020 GGAGGGGSAGGGGA
+4020 
-4034 VAPAPNGDYIIA
+4034 
-4046 IDTAEGA
+4046 
-4053 TILPNGD
+4053 
-4060 VSVKKGDDLNVS
+4060 
-4072 IKLDEKY
+4072 
-4079 IVKDVLVDGKSV
+4079 
-4091 GAVTEYSFK
+4091 
-4100 KVDANHTLKVITQ
+4100 
-4113 LKTMLTD
+4113 
-4120 KHIAYVGGYPDGSV
+4120 
-4134 KPGASITRAEVAMI
+4134 
-4148 FYRLLNDDART
+4148 
-4159 AYTTSIH
+4159 
-4166 NFSDVA
+4166 
-4172 ANAWYAKAVATLAN
+4172 
-4186 AGIITGDPQGTFRPN
+4186 
-4201 DTITRAEFAAI
+4201 
-4212 AARFDTSTDDAK
+4212 
-4224 GFYTDLDGHWAA
+4224 
-4236 ELIGRA
+4236 
-4242 SGRGWVTG
+4242 
-4250 YSDGTFRPNQAIT
+4250 
-4263 RAESMTLINRVL
+4263 
-4275 GRDKLTSESL
+4275 
-4285 LDSMKKW
+4285 
-4292 PDNAISAWYY
+4292 
-4302 LAVQEATN
+4302 
-4310 GHDSKDVDGNEVW
+4310 
-4323 TELVETVLPQ
+4323 